1 MSVKRIKD
9 IEDHLER
16 FEARYDRMIRLE
28 ALRVRKA
35 EKKRLIRLS
44 VAAVSL
50 GCPGYALFCFLFS

>member
-1 MSVKRIKD
+1 MSIKRIKD

-35 EKKRLIRLS
+35 KK
-44 VAAVSL
+44 AVNQT
-50 GCPGYALFCFLFS
+50 